1 MRMEQMHRDL
11 SPESDVEFQKGCPV
25 CERSDP
31 ELERLL
37 EEFARWL
44 YEVMLAD
51 KKKKREAQKLGKVD
65 DGP

>member
-1 MRMEQMHRDL
+1 MHRDQ
-11 SPESDVEFQKGCPV
+11 SPEGDVEFQKGCPI

-44 YEVMLAD
+44 YEVMLAG
-51 KKKKREAQKLGKVD
+51 KKRKREAVNSD
-65 DGP
+65 NIDGSP

>member
-1 MRMEQMHRDL
+1 MRMEQIHRDL

-51 KKKKREAQKLGKVD
+51 KKKKTRSAEIEKS
-65 DGP
+65 

>member
-1 MRMEQMHRDL
+1 MRMEEMRQGQP
-11 SPESDVEFQKGCPV
+11 PESDVEFQKGCSI
-25 CERSDP
+25 CEHNDP

-51 KKKKREAQKLGKVD
+51 KKKKRDAEKSRGIDA
-65 DGP
+65 GP